1 MKGSLQSR
9 VNWTWLNRG
18 QRVTLVDYQDTKL
31 VQDARNNRRVEFL
44 CALNGIEMRAYDESI
59 I

>member
-1 MKGSLQSR
+1 M
-9 VNWTWLNRG
+9 
-18 QRVTLVDYQDTKL
+18 DYQDPRL

-44 CALNGIEMRAYDESI
+44 CVCALNGIEMRAYDESI